1 MFKTPKKHLFRTIK
15 QINHTTNKNKLTFKA
30 NTVSTV
36 YTRAKLCLDLSFT
49 LNPNGAL
56 KPDNPVFPDQLFA
69 NVCVCVCAG
78 CLENSLAGQVFSW
91 QKVPNTSFLATAPM
105 PWIDNFVGNNQVQ
118 TVKKIIRYNMAIDG

>member
-69 NVCVCVCAG
+69 NVCVCVQAAWRTRWLDRCSPG
-78 CLENSLAGQVFSW
+78 RRCPTPPSSPPPPCPGLTTL
-91 QKVPNTSFLATAPM
+91 
-105 PWIDNFVGNNQVQ
+105 
-118 TVKKIIRYNMAIDG
+118 

>member
-69 NVCVCVCAG
+69 NVCVCVCRLPG
-78 CLENSLAGQVFSW
+78 ELAGWPGVL
-91 QKVPNTSFLATAPM
+91 LAEGAQHLLPRHR
-105 PWIDNFVGNNQVQ
+105 PHALD
-118 TVKKIIRYNMAIDG
+118 